1 MNRLVLV
8 LCVAVV
14 AFYAAVASFI
24 AWPTIV
30 YQHGRSRAALDT
42 PISVANRGEI
52 SKDRSS
58 PTEQTSHVLAAYE
71 APTKPVLPTAK
82 SAPAVLPESHELTW
96 VTVLLPARAH
106 TGPSVDTP
114 ITHFYAVGTPLHAT
128 RYWNDWIEV
137 IEPGASKSGWI
148 YRKYLGAVSNSEQG
162 KIASQ
167 EPQAQTAAAEMSVPA
182 KRYAKAVPAK
192 RYANTIRSLKKSTR
206 VKPVTPKPVRGRT
219 EMASL
224 LQRAFSGY

>member
-1 MNRLVLV
+1 MLV

-58 PTEQTSHVLAAYE
+58 PTEQTSPVLAAYE

-128 RYWNDWIEV
+128 RFWNDWIEV
-137 IEPGASKSGWI
+137 SEPGASKSGWI
-148 YRKYLGAVSNSEQG
+148 YRKYLGAISNSEES
-162 KIASQ
+162 KIASL
-167 EPQAQTAAAEMSVPA
+167 EVQAQNPVAQSTPAE
-182 KRYAKAVPAK
+182 RYAKAKPEK
-192 RYANTIRSLKKSTR
+192 RNANTARSSKRSTR
-206 VKPVTPKPVRGRT
+206 VEQTTVKPTRSRT

>member
-1 MNRLVLV
+1 VLV

-42 PISVANRGEI
+42 PISVASRGEI

-58 PTEQTSHVLAAYE
+58 PTEQTSPVLAAYE

-96 VTVLLPARAH
+96 VTVLLPARGSYRSFSRH
-106 TGPSVDTP
+106 SHHPFLRGWNTP
-114 ITHFYAVGTPLHAT
+114 PRHA
-128 RYWNDWIEV
+128 
-137 IEPGASKSGWI
+137 
-148 YRKYLGAVSNSEQG
+148 
-162 KIASQ
+162 
-167 EPQAQTAAAEMSVPA
+167 
-182 KRYAKAVPAK
+182 
-192 RYANTIRSLKKSTR
+192 
-206 VKPVTPKPVRGRT
+206 
-219 EMASL
+219 L
-224 LQRAFSGY
+224 LERLD

>member
-8 LCVAVV
+8 PCIVIASYVAL
-14 AFYAAVASFI
+14 ASYLVG
-24 AWPTIV
+24 PTLV
-30 YQHGRSRAALDT
+30 YEHGGSRSALKIPT
-42 PISVANRGEI
+42 SVANRGEI
-52 SKDRSS
+52 RKDGSS
-58 PTEQTSHVLAAYE
+58 PTGPTSPVLAAYE
-71 APTKPVLPTAK
+71 SPTKPVAPAAK

-96 VTVLLPARAH
+96 VTVLLPARVH

-114 ITHFYAVGTPLHAT
+114 ITHLYAIGTPLHAT

-137 IEPGASKSGWI
+137 VEPGTSRSGWI
-148 YRKYLGAVSNSEQG
+148 YRKYLGATSDYDQG

-167 EPQAQTAAAEMSVPA
+167 ETQKQRPSAKPVSV
-182 KRYAKAVPAK
+182 KRYAKAFPVK
-192 RYANTIRSLKKSTR
+192 RYAHSVRSKQSSR
-206 VKPVTPKPVRGRT
+206 VKQVAVRPIRGRT